1 MVPISRGKQVA
12 GAIALVALGYALSWV
27 FTPSPDAR
35 PATSSAPA
43 IVAPVAPVV
52 VTPKESAPS
61 SHDETVTPSKPT
73 YSSPSPPN
81 ALQESRDKPI

>member
-12 GAIALVALGYALSWV
+12 GAVALVALGYALSWV
-27 FTPSPDAR
+27 FTPGPDAG

-43 IVAPVAPVV
+43 IVAPVAPVL

-61 SHDETVTPSKPT
+61 SHDETVTPSKPSD
-73 YSSPSPPN
+73 SSPN
-81 ALQESRDKPI
+81 ALQRSRYEPI